1 MFSLYASEHRSRE
14 EFAILVFVEPAALDI
29 KETQPGEPGE
39 REGVDGELPLS
50 RARHLPGAAMPV
62 NISARL
68 SNEPG
73 MADDADTERVT
84 FTIANLRTINSKR
97 LYALVDVEIRVAGLS
112 FRIIGVQIQRGS
124 GGLSVHLPTHRDV
137 NGAWKPVVEM
147 PEELRGPLSDAV
159 MGFLVDEGMAKP
171 RWHRSET

>member
-147 PEELRGPLSDAV
+147 PEELREPLSDAV
-159 MGFLVDEGMAKP
+159 MEFLVDEGMAK
-171 RWHRSET
+171 RK

>member
-1 MFSLYASEHRSRE
+1 
-14 EFAILVFVEPAALDI
+14 
-29 KETQPGEPGE
+29 
-39 REGVDGELPLS
+39 
-50 RARHLPGAAMPV
+50 MPV

-68 SNEPG
+68 PNEPG

-97 LYALVDVEIRVAGLS
+97 LYALVDVELQVAGLS

-124 GGLSVHLPTHRDV
+124 GGLSVHLPTHRDF

-171 RWHRSET
+171 RGHRSET

>member
-1 MFSLYASEHRSRE
+1 
-14 EFAILVFVEPAALDI
+14 
-29 KETQPGEPGE
+29 
-39 REGVDGELPLS
+39 
-50 RARHLPGAAMPV
+50 MPV

-112 FRIIGVQIQRGS
+112 FRIIGVQIQRGA

-147 PEELRGPLSDAV
+147 PEELREPLSDAV
-159 MGFLVDEGMAKP
+159 MEFLVDEGMAK
-171 RWHRSET
+171 RK

>member
-1 MFSLYASEHRSRE
+1 
-14 EFAILVFVEPAALDI
+14 
-29 KETQPGEPGE
+29 
-39 REGVDGELPLS
+39 
-50 RARHLPGAAMPV
+50 MPV

-68 SNEPG
+68 PNEPG
-73 MADDADTERVT
+73 PMADDADTERVT

-112 FRIIGVQIQRGS
+112 FRIIGVQIQRGT

>member
-1 MFSLYASEHRSRE
+1 MTVGCGIWSHH
-14 EFAILVFVEPAALDI
+14 P
-29 KETQPGEPGE
+29 
-39 REGVDGELPLS
+39 PLS

-62 NISARL
+62 SISARL
-68 SNEPG
+68 PNEPG

-137 NGAWKPVVEM
+137 NGAWKLVVEM
-147 PEELRGPLSDAV
+147 PEGLREPLSDAV

-171 RWHRSET
+171 RWHPSET

>member
-1 MFSLYASEHRSRE
+1 MTVGCGIWSHH
-14 EFAILVFVEPAALDI
+14 P
-29 KETQPGEPGE
+29 
-39 REGVDGELPLS
+39 PLS

-68 SNEPG
+68 PNEPG

-84 FTIANLRTINSKR
+84 FTIANLRSINSKR

-124 GGLSVHLPTHRDV
+124 GGLSVHLPTHRDATR
-137 NGAWKPVVEM
+137 AWKPVDEM
-147 PEELRGPLSDAV
+147 PEELREPLSDAV
-159 MGFLVDEGMAKP
+159 MEFLVDEGMAK
-171 RWHRSET
+171 RK

>member
-1 MFSLYASEHRSRE
+1 VHGNG
-14 EFAILVFVEPAALDI
+14 AIRLV
-29 KETQPGEPGE
+29 PGVG
-39 REGVDGELPLS
+39 
-50 RARHLPGAAMPV
+50 HLPRADMPV
-62 NISARL
+62 SISARL
-68 SNEPG
+68 PNEPG

-84 FTIANLRTINSKR
+84 FTIANLRSINSKR

-171 RWHRSET
+171 KWHRSET

>member
-1 MFSLYASEHRSRE
+1 
-14 EFAILVFVEPAALDI
+14 
-29 KETQPGEPGE
+29 
-39 REGVDGELPLS
+39 
-50 RARHLPGAAMPV
+50 LPGAAMPV
-62 NISARL
+62 NISVRL
-68 SNEPG
+68 PNEPG

-84 FTIANLRTINSKR
+84 FTIANLRSINSKR

-147 PEELRGPLSDAV
+147 PEELREPLSDAV
-159 MGFLVDEGMAKP
+159 MEFLVDEGMAK
-171 RWHRSET
+171 RK

>member
-1 MFSLYASEHRSRE
+1 VSSASSRLLR
-14 EFAILVFVEPAALDI
+14 LV
-29 KETQPGEPGE
+29 PGVGQ
-39 REGVDGELPLS
+39 
-50 RARHLPGAAMPV
+50 LPGAALPV

-68 SNEPG
+68 PNEPG
-73 MADDADTERVT
+73 PMADDADTERVT
-84 FTIANLRTINSKR
+84 FTITNLRTINSKR

-147 PEELRGPLSDAV
+147 PEELRLPLSDAV

-171 RWHRSET
+171 KWHRSET

>member
-1 MFSLYASEHRSRE
+1 VTVGCGIWSHH
-14 EFAILVFVEPAALDI
+14 P
-29 KETQPGEPGE
+29 
-39 REGVDGELPLS
+39 PLS
-50 RARHLPGAAMPV
+50 CARHLPGAAMPV

-68 SNEPG
+68 PNEPG

-84 FTIANLRTINSKR
+84 FTIANLRSINSKR

-112 FRIIGVQIQRGS
+112 FRIIGVQIQRGT

-171 RWHRSET
+171 RWHQSET

>member
-1 MFSLYASEHRSRE
+1 
-14 EFAILVFVEPAALDI
+14 
-29 KETQPGEPGE
+29 
-39 REGVDGELPLS
+39 
-50 RARHLPGAAMPV
+50 MPV

-68 SNEPG
+68 PNEPG
-73 MADDADTERVT
+73 MADDTETERVT
-84 FTIANLRTINSKR
+84 FTIANLRSINSKR

-112 FRIIGVQIQRGS
+112 FRIIGVQIQRGT

-147 PEELRGPLSDAV
+147 PDRGPLSDVV

-171 RWHRSET
+171 RWHQSES

>member
-1 MFSLYASEHRSRE
+1 MKSQQCAPQTITLDGYATSHR
-14 EFAILVFVEPAALDI
+14 AV
-29 KETQPGEPGE
+29 
-39 REGVDGELPLS
+39 S

-68 SNEPG
+68 PNEPG

-84 FTIANLRTINSKR
+84 FTIANLRSINSKR

-147 PEELRGPLSDAV
+147 PEELREPLSDAV
-159 MGFLVDEGMAKP
+159 MEFLVDEGMAK
-171 RWHRSET
+171 RK